1 MAIMVILSM
10 ALNSYWF
17 ILMVKMIVRVIKR
30 ALAPKQEDNIEK
42 IELIKADSLADRE
55 KQEQECVRSTQGS
68 NAAEGIEEE

>member
-1 MAIMVILSM
+1 M

-30 ALAPKQEDNIEK
+30 ALAPKKEENIEK

-55 KQEQECVRSTQGS
+55 K
-68 NAAEGIEEE
+68 

>member
-1 MAIMVILSM
+1 M

-30 ALAPKQEDNIEK
+30 ALAPKKEENIEK

-55 KQEQECVRSTQGS
+55 KQEQECVRST
-68 NAAEGIEEE
+68 

>member
-42 IELIKADSLADRE
+42 TGETNPFYPDDPCCTIL
-55 KQEQECVRSTQGS
+55 
-68 NAAEGIEEE
+68 